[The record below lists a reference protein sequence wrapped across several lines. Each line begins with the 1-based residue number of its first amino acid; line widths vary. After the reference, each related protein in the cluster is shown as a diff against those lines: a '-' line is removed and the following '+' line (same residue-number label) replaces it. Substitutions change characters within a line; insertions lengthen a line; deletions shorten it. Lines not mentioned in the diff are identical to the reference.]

1 MTRDE
6 SIKLAV
12 KFLKAHDLTKTEIK
26 DYRYLESLI
35 DNFIEYIGVEL
46 TDPMIC
52 DVIDEFRV
60 ES

>member
-12 KFLKAHDLTKTEIK
+12 KFLKAHNLTKTEIK
-26 DYRYLESLI
+26 DYQYLESLI
-35 DNFIEYIGVEL
+35 DNFIEYIGIEL

-52 DVIDEFRV
+52 DAIVEFQ
-60 ES
+60 EQS

>member
-12 KFLKAHDLTKTEIK
+12 KFLKAHDLTKTEVK
-26 DYRYLESLI
+26 DYQYLESLLY
-35 DNFIEYIGVEL
+35 NFVEYIGVEL
-46 TDPMIC
+46 TDDMIC

>member
-12 KFLKAHDLTKTEIK
+12 KFLKAHDLTKIEIK
-26 DYRYLESLI
+26 DYQYLESLLY
-35 DNFIEYIGVEL
+35 NFIEYIGVEL
-46 TDPMIC
+46 TDDMIC
-52 DVIDEFRV
+52 DVIDKFRV

>member
-12 KFLKAHDLTKTEIK
+12 KFLKAHDLTKIEIK
-26 DYRYLESLI
+26 DYQYLESLLY
-35 DNFIEYIGVEL
+35 NFIEYIGVEL

-52 DVIDEFRV
+52 DVIVEFQ
-60 ES
+60 EQN

>member
-12 KFLKAHDLTKTEIK
+12 KFLKAHDLTKAEIK
-26 DYRYLESLI
+26 DYQYLESLI

-46 TDPMIC
+46 TDPI
-52 DVIDEFRV
+52 R
-60 ES
+60 

>member
-26 DYRYLESLI
+26 DYQYLESLLY
-35 DNFIEYIGVEL
+35 NFVEYIGVEL
-46 TDPMIC
+46 TDDMIC

>member
-6 SIKLAV
+6 EVKLAV
-12 KFLKAHDLTKTEIK
+12 KFLKAHNLNETEIK
-26 DYRYLESLI
+26 DYQYLESLLY
-35 DNFIEYIGVEL
+35 NFIEYTEIQL

-52 DVIDEFRV
+52 DVIVEFRG

>member
-12 KFLKAHDLTKTEIK
+12 KFLKAHDLTKAEIK
-26 DYRYLESLI
+26 DYQYLESLI
-35 DNFIEYIGVEL
+35 YNFIEYTEIKL
-46 TDPMIC
+46 TDDMIC

-60 ES
+60 KS

>member
-26 DYRYLESLI
+26 DYQYLESLLY
-35 DNFIEYIGVEL
+35 NFIEYIGVEL

-52 DVIDEFRV
+52 DVIVEFQ
-60 ES
+60 EQN